1 MTSYPVGTRARS
13 HSAAGI
19 SSAARRQVMQ
29 DAARPALEVA
39 EDTVAQPVGVSRV
52 TVFAHFPGWKARGR
66 PHRGRAQVRQP
77 GGVILVL
84 AHLPVTD
91 FAAGA
96 GSRRNNEHPS
106 TPKHPEEPSQL
117 ISPGRPQAHSHG
129 PAQRRASARHPNRRR
144 KPLPRGLSQKSVCL

>member
-96 GSRRNNEHPS
+96 GSRRNSEHPS
-106 TPKHPEEPSQL
+106 HT
-117 ISPGRPQAHSHG
+117 QA
-129 PAQRRASARHPNRRR
+129 PRRAVPAHQPGPTSGVAMARHSDGHPRHPNRRR